1 MSNKF
6 RWQCA
11 RVWVF
16 SIQTY
21 MRRKKNV
28 KKYCSLF
35 ALFLSNGRKKALKL
49 FMNVQVHQFSQITV
63 KSPIFIY
70 PSYKYFFLLLF
81 LLQAFFTVNL
91 STSRGAYFLYFCT
104 TIKSAF
110 QFFLYIHPNLY
121 IIRIYVCEIWIE
133 DRGCI
138 WMCFFTLKSLKHYK
152 RLFTQ

>member
-21 MRRKKNV
+21 MRRKKKCKEILLIVRIVLV
-28 KKYCSLF
+28 KWKKKSTEAF
-35 ALFLSNGRKKALKL
+35 HERK
-49 FMNVQVHQFSQITV
+49 VHQFSQITV

-81 LLQAFFTVNL
+81 LLQAFFTLNL
-91 STSRGAYFLYFCT
+91 STSRGAYFLYFFT

-138 WMCFFTLKSLKHYK
+138 WMCFLL
-152 RLFTQ
+152 